1 MYLGSKKF
9 WLGMSFGISLL
20 FLMSACREEVPKPT
34 ERIRAIKTITI
45 AEKTSG
51 PVRKF
56 SGVVEAVDSS
66 TLAFEVFGNVKEV
79 RVKVGDRVKKGQVI
93 ATLDER
99 TFRLDVQAA
108 EAAVERA
115 KVQLADKKNDLDRF
129 QRIAK
134 MDSGA
139 VSQSSIDKA
148 KAAYDSALKN
158 VKYTRSQ
165 VKLAKRDLEKTKL
178 SAPFN
183 GVIGE
188 KYVDPFQ
195 EVKRGE
201 RLFILFSEKAM
212 EIAIQIPETVIGDI
226 QLDLPAEI
234 RFPTLPDRRYKGIVS
249 EISSVAGTANAF
261 PVKVAVLDAGSRIR
275 PGMTAEVMFML
286 ATRNQKAG
294 YLVPLSAV
302 TKGGDKSDF
311 HIFIFDKETSTV
323 KKTPVHSRGTVHKK
337 VIVDEGLTAGDIIA
351 VAGVS
356 FLADGMEVKLLEGNG
371 K

>member
-1 MYLGSKKF
+1 MNIGFWKSRLGIF
-9 WLGMSFGISLL
+9 LGVLVL
-20 FLMSACREEVPKPT
+20 FLICGCQEEAPKPI
-34 ERIRAIKTITI
+34 ERIRAIKTITV
-45 AEKTSG
+45 AEKTLG

-66 TLAFEVFGNVKEV
+66 ILAFEVPGNVKEV
-79 RVKVGDRVKKGQVI
+79 RVKVGDRVEKGQTI
-93 ATLDER
+93 AILNER
-99 TFRLDVQAA
+99 TFLLDVQAA

-134 MDSGA
+134 MDAGA
-139 VSQSSIDKA
+139 VSQSAIDKS

-165 VKLAKRDLEKTKL
+165 VKLEKRDLEKTVL
-178 SAPFN
+178 VAPFN

-201 RLFILFSEKAM
+201 RLFILFSERAM
-212 EIAIQIPETVIGDI
+212 EVAVQIPETVISEI
-226 QLDLPAEI
+226 HLDLPAEI
-234 RFPTLPDRRYKGIVS
+234 RFPTVPDHNYKGIVS

-261 PVKVAVLDAGSRIR
+261 PVKVAVVDADNGIR
-275 PGMTAEVMFML
+275 PGMTAEVILML
-286 ATRNQKAG
+286 SSKDQKAG

-311 HIFIFDKETSTV
+311 YIFIFDKATATV
-323 KKTPVHSRGTVHKK
+323 KKTPVKGGGVRGNWVGIT
-337 VIVDEGLTAGDIIA
+337 EGVKAGDIIA
-351 VAGVS
+351 VAGVT
-356 FLADGMEVKLLEGNG
+356 FLEDGQKVKLMKTN
-371 K
+371 